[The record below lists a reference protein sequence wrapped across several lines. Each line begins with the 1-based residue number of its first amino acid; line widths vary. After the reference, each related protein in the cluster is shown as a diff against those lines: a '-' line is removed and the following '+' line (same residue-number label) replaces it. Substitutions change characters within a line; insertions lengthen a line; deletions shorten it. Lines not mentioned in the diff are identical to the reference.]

1 MSDVKSKKKGTTKK
15 PLKIK
20 KSVLAE
26 QERLVTEATSA
37 AALEAARKDA
47 EKKKKEVNTQEHTH
61 NRTNES
67 DERTL
72 TMYGCA
78 LFSFLRSLMLVLVIR
93 LVWLPPL
100 RVRDFILNRSSM
112 PNSSMRV
119 RRISPH

>member
-47 EKKKKEVNTQEHTH
+47 EKKKKEVNTQKGNT
-61 NRTNES
+61 
-67 DERTL
+67 
-72 TMYGCA
+72 
-78 LFSFLRSLMLVLVIR
+78 
-93 LVWLPPL
+93 
-100 RVRDFILNRSSM
+100 
-112 PNSSMRV
+112 
-119 RRISPH
+119 